1 MQTTSFGLGELLRR
15 VKEKSLTIPQFQ
27 RSFTW
32 RESQVKLLVDSI
44 SRSYPIG
51 SLLLLA
57 KKPNLP
63 LASRSIEAVI
73 REGYPPDDLLDS
85 TQGNNAEVF
94 YILDGQQ
101 RTTSVARV
109 FLNAHPKKTYYFDLK
124 KMLIDYAAEETSW
137 IVSRARGKSE
147 PDRKENNRLLRSD
160 IILDQTKTD
169 VYVTEY
175 IEDSGDFPEYTKD
188 KTAAR
193 KAAAIIKG
201 VFESVRNYQVP
212 VVVLERDAG
221 VESVCRVFET
231 INSTGTR
238 LTTFDLAV
246 ARFFPSPD
254 LRGMWADAM
263 DEHPILREFDVD
275 GERVLQVLHL
285 MRAGREKKY
294 AEPTRTDLLSL
305 APKAIQDDWG
315 LATIALASAY
325 HWAAAQG
332 ARPDTL
338 PNHSVVV
345 ALAAANGLHDAKSDK
360 PINADEAVVRRWYF
374 SKILQ
379 AGSSQSSNY
388 RIGQDFAALRKFR
401 LDLAPMV
408 FDDVVLNLETILRLR
423 RNDARY
429 KALQNL
435 LATTMRQ
442 DLVSAKKIDST
453 SRLHDHH
460 LFPRASHKKL
470 GLPSEMLDSICN
482 RIAVLEDTNLK
493 LNEAYPDKYF
503 KDMRDVA
510 SANGT
515 LADLEQRLADCLIP
529 GNVNDPDW
537 PRGFTKQGFDSFCRA
552 RGEMILSR
560 VQKVVGDSLKITQPS
575 PDDLSGEDDA

>member
-63 LASRSIEAVI
+63 LASRSIEAII
-73 REGYPPDDLLDS
+73 REGYPPDELLDS
-85 TQGNNAEVF
+85 THNNNAEVF

-101 RTTSVARV
+101 RTTSIARV

-124 KMLIDYAAEETSW
+124 RMLNEYAAEETSW

-147 PDRKENNRLLRSD
+147 PDRKDNNRLLRSD

-175 IEDSGDFPEYTKD
+175 IEDSGDFPDYD
-188 KTAAR
+188 KTEAR
-193 KAAAIIKG
+193 KAAALIKG

-246 ARFFPSPD
+246 ARFFPTPD
-254 LRGMWADAM
+254 LRGMWVDAL
-263 DEHPILREFDVD
+263 DEYPLLRDFDVD

-315 LATIALASAY
+315 LATSALASAY
-325 HWAAAQG
+325 AWAKAQG

-338 PNHSVVV
+338 PNHSVLV
-345 ALAAANGLHDAKSDK
+345 ALAAANGLHDQKADK

-374 SKILQ
+374 CKVLQ
-379 AGSSQSSNY
+379 AGASQASNY
-388 RIGQDFAALRKFR
+388 RIGQDFAALRRFR
-401 LDLAPMV
+401 LDLSPMA
-408 FDDVVLNLETILRLR
+408 FDDVALNLETILRLR

-442 DLVSAKKIDST
+442 DLVSAKIIDT
-453 SRLHDHH
+453 ASRLHDHH

-470 GLPSEMLDSICN
+470 GLPSEMLDSVCN
-482 RIAVLEDTNLK
+482 RIAVLEETNLK

-510 SANGT
+510 TSNGT
-515 LADLEQRLADCLIP
+515 LGELEQRLKDCLIP
-529 GNVNDPDW
+529 GNPRDQEW
-537 PRGFTKQGFDSFCRA
+537 PKSFTKEGFDSFCRA
-552 RGEMILSR
+552 RGELILKR
-560 VQKVVGDSLKITQPS
+560 VQSVVGDSLKNIHPS
-575 PDDLSGEDDA
+575 QDELSGEDDV